1 MINLLLFLF
10 FVACASLAIA
20 MVVDNPGRVTMLWF
34 DYQIETSVAFIILVI
49 LLAAIFIVLFTLI
62 IRLIIASP
70 SQFWQRRNV
79 KQLNNG
85 ITELTYSIAAL
96 ASSNITAAETHVH
109 KVEKLLGKTPL
120 TILLSA
126 QIAKNKG
133 NDAATHALLEQLLG
147 YKETEYLA
155 ARSLS
160 ESASQNANLPKALQL
175 AKKALELNP
184 KDSSATIAVA
194 SLQIRLKLWDE
205 AISNIQRTKLPRKEK
220 SRLLALTHLARGE
233 LLMAGGYY
241 EEALSLVKTI
251 ISNLPDFPPAIAF
264 CANIYDK
271 NQMSKKAA
279 KLRIKLS
286 QYMADGT
293 WSCKTCAHNN
303 KIWTIHCDSCGGFD
317 TMELKY

>member
-10 FVACASLAIA
+10 FIACASLAITLI
-20 MVVDNPGRVTMLWF
+20 VDNPGSVTMLWF

-49 LLAAIFIVLFTLI
+49 LLAAILLVLFTLI

-70 SQFWQRRNV
+70 SQFWKRRNV

-133 NDAATHALLEQLLG
+133 NEAATHALLEQLLG

-160 ESASQNANLPKALQL
+160 ENASKNDNLPKALQL
-175 AKKALELNP
+175 AKKALEMNP
-184 KDSSATIAVA
+184 KDSSTALAVA
-194 SLQIRLKLWDE
+194 SIQIRLKHWNE
-205 AISNIQRTKLPRKEK
+205 AIASIQKSKLARREK
-220 SRLLALTHLARGE
+220 SRLIALTQLARGE
-233 LLMAGGYY
+233 LLMANGYY
-241 EEALSLVKTI
+241 EEALSLVKNI
-251 ISNLPDFPPAIAF
+251 ISNLPEFTPAIAF

-271 NQMSKKAA
+271 NQMSKKATKLRA
-279 KLRIKLS
+279 KLS
-286 QYMADGT
+286 EYSAGGM
-293 WSCKTCAHNN
+293 WVCKACAHSN
-303 KIWTIHCDSCGGFD
+303 KIWTIHCDSCAGFD
-317 TMELKY
+317 TMELK

>member
-20 MVVDNPGRVTMLWF
+20 MVVDNPGSVTMLWF

-49 LLAAIFIVLFTLI
+49 LFAAIFIVLFTLI